1 MAGKRKDKRDKG
13 RDKNRDRGGGKDK
26 NRFRKEMARTAFPD
40 DLVVEHLDVES
51 SSEAI
56 TKLLN
61 SLVMAGRIDLGRED
75 EVRKQILDRERVAS
89 TGIGLGVA
97 IPHCKTKW
105 ADRLGLAVGISQ
117 QGLDFRSHD
126 GQSVHVVMLWVCP
139 PGATKEHL
147 ALMRTVASIARDP
160 DAAEGVRRSKDRLGL
175 LQFLDTVEMPEK
187 R

>member
-1 MAGKRKDKRDKG
+1 MAGKRKDKGRDKG
-13 RDKNRDRGGGKDK
+13 RDKGGKGGGKDK
-26 NRFRKEMARTAFPD
+26 NRFKKEMARAAFPD
-40 DLVVEHLDVES
+40 DLLVEHIDVES

-61 SLVMAGRIDLGRED
+61 SLVMAGRLDLSRED
-75 EVRKQILDRERVAS
+75 EVRKQILERERVAS

-117 QGLDFRSHD
+117 HGLDFRSHD
-126 GQSVHVVMLWVCP
+126 GQSVHVVMLWICP
-139 PGATKEHL
+139 PGATQEHL
-147 ALMRTVASIARDP
+147 ALMRTVASIAQDP

-175 LQFLDTVEMPEK
+175 LNFLDSVEMPDK
-187 R
+187 K